1 MKIYIQILII
11 MLMALAFTG
20 CDKIRGWFIKEP
32 IVMTGGSFDE
42 DDMSYHR
49 YLKIQ
54 SQDND
59 TIIKGL
65 NVNRGNCAVRLYTLD
80 EKRLES
86 YQNKHPERLVIK
98 NIETSYDGDD
108 TFYFRTKLALKEG
121 KLVEMTEGI
130 FSDELGLYDALD
142 SDSKALFVSEFND
155 EKWLFGKERIFDSSY
170 FKCPVDT
177 IIEVELITDTGKIT
191 LKLDEQI
198 LLEGKKG
205 K

>member
-1 MKIYIQILII
+1 MKICIQIVAI
-11 MLMALAFTG
+11 MLAVFAFVG

-42 DDMSYHR
+42 EDLSYHR

-65 NVNRGNCAVRLYTLD
+65 NVNRGNCAVRLYGID

-98 NIETSYDGDD
+98 NIQTSDDGDD
-108 TFYFRTKLALKEG
+108 GFYFETKLALKEG
-121 KLVEMTEGI
+121 KLVEMVEGI

-142 SDSKALFVSEFND
+142 SDSKALYKSEFND